1 MVTSLPELVMTLSA
15 VRLGAVSPVHT
26 LSAMSAI
33 LMSGVV
39 IVALLTKPV
48 GRVMRLVS
56 WASIA
61 LCRVYA
67 FNAYVLF
74 RYGE

>member
-1 MVTSLPELVMTLSA
+1 
-15 VRLGAVSPVHT
+15 
-26 LSAMSAI
+26 MSAI

-48 GRVMRLVS
+48 GRVMRLAS

-67 FNAYVLF
+67 LNAYVLF